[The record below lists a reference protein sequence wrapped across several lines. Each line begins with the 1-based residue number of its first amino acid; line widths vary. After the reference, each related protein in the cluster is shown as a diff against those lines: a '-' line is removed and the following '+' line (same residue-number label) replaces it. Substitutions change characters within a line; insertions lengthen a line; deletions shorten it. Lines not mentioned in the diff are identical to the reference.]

1 MRASTSGSAKS
12 ETMGTRKSK
21 SSSLET
27 KVILRTGD
35 KCLRQRGRSTPTNKV
50 SPPTLL
56 ANACLGLSF
65 VESSA
70 LNSSNVDT
78 AFERLITSIYTK
90 MINNKFND
98 RLEQFNYFGS
108 ERIRQQALEQL
119 AQEAEQEDEN
129 D

>member
-1 MRASTSGSAKS
+1 M
-12 ETMGTRKSK
+12 
-21 SSSLET
+21 
-27 KVILRTGD
+27 I
-35 KCLRQRGRSTPTNKV
+35 
-50 SPPTLL
+50 
-56 ANACLGLSF
+56 GLSF

-90 MINNKFND
+90 MINHNFND

-119 AQEAEQEDEN
+119 AQEAELDDEN

>member
-1 MRASTSGSAKS
+1 
-12 ETMGTRKSK
+12 
-21 SSSLET
+21 
-27 KVILRTGD
+27 
-35 KCLRQRGRSTPTNKV
+35 
-50 SPPTLL
+50 
-56 ANACLGLSF
+56 
-65 VESSA
+65 
-70 LNSSNVDT
+70 
-78 AFERLITSIYTK
+78 

>member
-1 MRASTSGSAKS
+1 MQTSKVGHLIFETNRA
-12 ETMGTRKSK
+12 
-21 SSSLET
+21 
-27 KVILRTGD
+27 I
-35 KCLRQRGRSTPTNKV
+35 
-50 SPPTLL
+50 
-56 ANACLGLSF
+56 GLSF

-108 ERIRQQALEQL
+108 ERIR
-119 AQEAEQEDEN
+119 
-129 D
+129 